1 MRDYGKVQTAFWTSA
16 DIQSLSDDAKM
27 LALYLLSSPHTNQI
41 GCFRLPDG
49 YAAEDLKWGTERV
62 TKGFQE
68 LSTNGFATRDE
79 ASKWVVIHKF
89 TRWNEIE
96 NPNQAKA
103 AVKLFEQVPD
113 TCPVKPMLARA
124 LRDFSPRFPAEVWK
138 PFETLSEGLEEQFRN
153 QEHEHEQE
161 HEQEQEISNPTGLLV
176 DSDAAD
182 LLGQS
187 SATPCPHQEIIAA
200 YHELLPAC
208 PSIREWTPARQKALR
223 TRWAE
228 DRSRQS
234 VDYWRKLFAYIAE
247 SRFLTGRTQSN
258 NGKPP
263 FTASLD
269 WIVKA
274 ENFAK
279 IREGRYHKEAA

>member
-16 DIQSLSDDAKM
+16 DIQALSDDAKL

-49 YAAEDLKWGTERV
+49 YAAEDLKWSTERV
-62 TKGFQE
+62 LKGFRE
-68 LSTNGFATRDE
+68 LSQNGFAARDE

-113 TCPVKPMLARA
+113 SCPVKPMLARS
-124 LRDFSPRFPAEVWK
+124 LRDFAPRFPAEVWK
-138 PFETLSEGLEEQFRN
+138 PFETLSEGLAEGFRN
-153 QEHEHEQE
+153 QEHEHEHEQ
-161 HEQEQEISNPTGLLV
+161 EQEQEISNPTGLLV

-182 LLGQS
+182 LLGQPT
-187 SATPCPHQEIIAA
+187 ATPCPHQEIIAA

-228 DRSRQS
+228 DKSRQS
-234 VDYWRKLFAYIAE
+234 VDYWRKLFGYIAE

-279 IREGRYHKEAA
+279 IREGRYHKEGA